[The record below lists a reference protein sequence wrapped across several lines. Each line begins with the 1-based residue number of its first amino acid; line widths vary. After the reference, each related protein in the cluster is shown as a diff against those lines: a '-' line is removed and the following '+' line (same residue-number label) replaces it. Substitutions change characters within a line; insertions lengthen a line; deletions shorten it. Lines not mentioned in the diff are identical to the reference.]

1 MWYDL
6 FNHHSVLVC
15 VCVCGEVWVGFQ
27 TVYRDVI

>member
-15 VCVCGEVWVGFQ
+15 VCVCVGRCGLDFKQ
-27 TVYRDVI
+27 YTGM